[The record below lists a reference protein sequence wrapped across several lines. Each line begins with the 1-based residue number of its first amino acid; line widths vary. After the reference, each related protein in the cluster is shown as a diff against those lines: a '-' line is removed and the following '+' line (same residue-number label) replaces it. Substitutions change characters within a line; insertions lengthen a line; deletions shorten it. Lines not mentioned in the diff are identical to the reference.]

1 MQMHKYVM
9 NVTYLFQLIYRLKTT
24 RGREWLPHFN
34 FYVTCVVDYSL
45 ANNQIAK
52 ALIVLSVF
60 IPVCL

>member
-9 NVTYLFQLIYRLKTT
+9 TVTYLFQEIYRLKTT
-24 RGREWLPHFN
+24 RGREWRPFN
-34 FYVTCVVDYSL
+34 SYAACVVDYSL

-52 ALIVLSVF
+52 AFIVLSVF